1 MPEFLENVD
10 ISGDFLNEALAGL
23 KDPAAAAA
31 GIKFDVPDDPDDK
44 DDKTDKGK
52 GEVVLTP
59 AQKATIAAQ
68 KLENKDEIDDFV
80 ARKLENPGAR
90 EEEDDELDDK
100 NKKPVVKKPAAA
112 AAKPGE
118 EELKGPWVDLHKE
131 FIEKGLILDDEEIP
145 FDGSYESLMQ
155 AIEVSNEVRREED
168 VTAYIQAAF
177 KGNPANADTGVKLFN
192 HLAKG
197 GKVADFVDAYSADTV
212 KESVLE
218 SDKEDE
224 VRAASTDVLRKYY
237 SLLKWDASS
246 IDKAL
251 QTALN
256 SGTYKQQAAAIIPEY
271 NKLVD
276 GRKTA
281 VTESARVAQEKSV
294 NERKLFNNQLV
305 EVINKSEEIG
315 GYPIGKKKEKKEQ
328 LIDYYFT
335 PAVDVQGGKVSQFVA
350 DMREASKDPNWT
362 VLLGLVYNAYKKG
375 TGPSAA
381 TTKAGS
387 EAVKT
392 IRSSL
397 EQYAQHKT
405 GGNGEIIFD
414 PRTAGSGESKAKKKS
429 GLLGLFEDEN

>member
-10 ISGDFLNEALAGL
+10 ISGDFLTEALAGL

-31 GIKFDVPDDPDDK
+31 GIKFDVPDEDDK
-44 DDKTDKGK
+44 GDKGDK
-52 GEVVLTP
+52 GDKPEDLKLTP
-59 AQKATIAAQ
+59 AQRATLAAQ

-80 ARKLENPGAR
+80 NRKLANPG
-90 EEEDDELDDK
+90 EKDEEDDELDDK

-112 AAKPGE
+112 APAAGDQPT
-118 EELKGPWVDLHKE
+118 GPWAELHKE
-131 FIEKGLILDDEEIP
+131 FIEKGLILEDEDIE
-145 FDGSYESLMQ
+145 FDGSYDSLMN
-155 AIEVSNEVRREED
+155 AIEQSNEIRREED
-168 VTAYIQAAF
+168 VNSYIQSVF
-177 KGNPANADTGVKLFN
+177 KGNPANAETGAKLFN

-212 KESVLE
+212 KEAVLE
-218 SDKEDE
+218 SDKEEE

-271 NKLVD
+271 NKLVE

-281 VTESARVAQEKSV
+281 VTENARVAQEKAV
-294 NERKLFNNQLV
+294 NDRKLFNTALV
-305 EVINKSEEIG
+305 DVINKSDEIG

-350 DMREASKDPNWT
+350 DMREAAKDPNWT

-375 TGPSAA
+375 TGPAAA

-387 EAVKT
+387 DAVKT
-392 IRSSL
+392 IRTSL
-397 EQYAQHKT
+397 EQYAQHKI
-405 GGNGEIIFD
+405 GGNGEVIYD
-414 PRTAGSGESKAKKKS
+414 PSKQADTKGKRKS
-429 GLLGLFEDEN
+429 GLLGLFEDES